1 MSIFLAHLLQKLKM
15 RWMVI
20 RAHDEVLTLITIVII
35 VTCAERAPMV
45 STHQRDRTFVSSQ
58 QTLLPVLLCQDSR
71 YNPSSLVLLDLA
83 RLDILPYLAD

>member
-20 RAHDEVLTLITIVII
+20 CAHDEVLTLIAIVII
-35 VTCAERAPMV
+35 VTCAERAAMV

-83 RLDILPYLAD
+83 